1 MKGSKTAMSISPV
14 VKSGKNLITGGDKSY
29 SLMTHIMTPV
39 INSFII
45 KVNQV
50 LSLGIIKTELKNS
63 QVNWPVYKMFMP
75 SWSLKTKMK
84 CKTIGITT
92 QVRCYRPTT

>member
-1 MKGSKTAMSISPV
+1 MKRSKTAMSLSPV
-14 VKSGKNLITGGDKSY
+14 VKSGKNLITGGDNSY

-50 LSLGIIKTELKNS
+50 LSLRIIKIELKNN
-63 QVNWPVYKMFMP
+63 QVNWAVYKCLCLVGL
-75 SWSLKTKMK
+75 SKQK
-84 CKTIGITT
+84 
-92 QVRCYRPTT
+92 